1 VRRELVKTIDSP
13 RVRQLLSQFDRS
25 TAVGRRD
32 YAVLLLLARLGL
44 RAGEVAF
51 LELEDIDWKA
61 GCFSVHGK
69 SGRRTQLPLPK
80 DVGDAIVAYLRHG
93 RPRSTSRRLFLRAK
107 APIRGFLTQCAVGT
121 IVRHA
126 LERAGIAAPTT
137 GAHQFRHALAT
148 QMLRQGASLTQIG
161 ELLGHRSPET
171 TKIYT
176 KVDLD
181 ALRTLAVPW
190 PGGVR

>member
-1 VRRELVKTIDSP
+1 MAEWSVTIGSVSP
-13 RVRQLLSQFDRS
+13 RFAILRS
-25 TAVGRRD
+25 SA
-32 YAVLLLLARLGL
+32 AR
-44 RAGEVAF
+44 F
-51 LELEDIDWKA
+51 LEGLIVAWSEVEQWDPPSSPAAWFSHVAQPHSHDI
-61 GCFSVHGK
+61 GSNSQNIGL
-69 SGRRTQLPLPK
+69 TTPK

-176 KVDLD
+176 KIDLD
-181 ALRTLAVPW
+181 ALRTIAAPW